1 MDFNNAAHI
10 AQAVYW
16 TALVF
21 LFFHGYQAG
30 NRLV

>member
-1 MDFNNAAHI
+1 MDFQNTAQV
-10 AQAVYW
+10 AQAIYW

-21 LFFHGYQAG
+21 LFFHGYQVG